1 MEQACGNSYPSMAFE
16 QILLSLVTDR
26 DNSIISS
33 FPRFIFSTHYLLT
46 WSSRLKVW
54 CGSADFTFNAEPLSL
69 TARVLMMKK
78 NSHGTKKKKEGKKSA
93 EECSEWMVYEWS
105 MTERSWSRRLSLTDN
120 ERFLRAT
127 VMVRL
132 TAFKQSSIESL
143 SSAHLT
149 GAN

>member
-46 WSSRLKVW
+46 WSSRLKVL

-78 NSHGTKKKKEGKKSA
+78 NSHGTKKKRRKKI
-93 EECSEWMVYEWS
+93 CRRMQWVNGIWMIY
-105 MTERSWSRRLSLTDN
+105 D
-120 ERFLRAT
+120 RA
-127 VMVRL
+127 VMVQ
-132 TAFKQSSIESL
+132 TSL
-143 SSAHLT
+143 SHRQWEIPQSDGHGKT
-149 GAN
+149 HCF